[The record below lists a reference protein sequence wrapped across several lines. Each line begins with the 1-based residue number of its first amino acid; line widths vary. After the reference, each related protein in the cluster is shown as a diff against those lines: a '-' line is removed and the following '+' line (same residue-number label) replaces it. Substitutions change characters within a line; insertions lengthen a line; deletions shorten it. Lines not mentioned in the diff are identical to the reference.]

1 MATRIIN
8 EYLES
13 VSYAQLAPP
22 RHEAVVRSDFARF
35 RDQWVDKMI
44 SFVLEELQVD
54 EESARMIRKNPSGF
68 MINYETFKLLE
79 FQ

>member
-8 EYLES
+8 EYLDSSDYARLPVSHHES
-13 VSYAQLAPP
+13 AIKA
-22 RHEAVVRSDFARF
+22 DFARYKE
-35 RDQWVDKMI
+35 QWVERMI

-68 MINYETFKLLE
+68 MVNYETFKLLE